1 MLLGEDNLSASYA
14 GDDNWST
21 LLGTRPFSHGRVSWE
36 IRVAHSSTA
45 YVFVGVATASADLNT
60 FLGGCANG
68 WGFIGEQV
76 TDSSFSL
83 LSLIASVSSPPLTS
97 CPHTPM
103 LHPNPQALYHNR
115 ENVKG
120 YGEAFTAGDCVGVHV
135 DFDAGTLSFS
145 RNKKPLGVAFDKICG
160 ELYPAVAFYNVGQE
174 LEIVPV
180 RACIIIR
187 SMCAIFRC
195 LQQTAET

>member
-1 MLLGEDNLSASYA
+1 MIA
-14 GDDNWST
+14 
-21 LLGTRPFSHGRVSWE
+21 RVP
-36 IRVAHSSTA
+36 
-45 YVFVGVATASADLNT
+45 
-60 FLGGCANG
+60 
-68 WGFIGEQV
+68 
-76 TDSSFSL
+76 
-83 LSLIASVSSPPLTS
+83 SPPLTS
-97 CPHTPM
+97 CPPYTIH
-103 LHPNPQALYHNR
+103 PQALYHNR

-180 RACIIIR
+180 RACILVHTMSCYIP
-187 SMCAIFRC
+187 SSPADGGNVMQGHDQA
-195 LQQTAET
+195 